1 MVQLQSFKTLVDLL
15 QYFSNEQVCRDYL
28 EMIRWG
34 TGEKVCPY
42 EDCGKGKICKY
53 ADGKRYKCS
62 ECNRQFSVRVGTIFE
77 DSKISLQK
85 WYAAIYL
92 ITSHKKGIS
101 SLQLHRDLGITQ
113 KSAWYL
119 LHRVRHSLG
128 LETSPVKLSGIVEAD
143 ETFIGGI
150 EGNKH
155 ASKRTKGT
163 QGRSTQTKVPVAGVV
178 ERGGKVIAQTVTNTS
193 ATNLHRFVYE
203 NVATGSTLNT
213 DEWYGY
219 NGLDKLYQHSIVKH
233 NDKQYVKGDCHTNT
247 LEGYWSL
254 VKRGCVGIYHSWSAK
269 HLQKY
274 LDEFSFRYNTRTF
287 NENERF
293 IAMLSNIATTLPYKQ
308 LISNGKTENNIILD
322 GFTGDRQ
329 MEVKQGSFGF

>member
-15 QYFSNEQVCRDYL
+15 KYFSDEQVCRNYL
-28 EMIRWG
+28 EAIRWG
-34 TGEKVCPY
+34 GNIECPY
-42 EDCGKGKICKY
+42 EDCKGGKVCKY
-53 ADGKRYKCS
+53 SDGKRYKCS

-77 DSKISLQK
+77 DSKISLSK

-101 SLQLHRDLGITQ
+101 SLQLHRDLGVTQ
-113 KSAWYL
+113 KTAWYM
-119 LHRVRHSLG
+119 LHRVRFSLG
-128 LETSPVKLSGIVEAD
+128 LETKPEKLSGVVEAD
-143 ETFIGGI
+143 ETFIGGQ
-150 EGNKH
+150 EKNKH
-155 ASKRTKGT
+155 ASKRTEGT
-163 QGRSTQTKVPVAGVV
+163 QGRSHKTKVPVAGVV
-178 ERGGKVIAQTVTNTS
+178 ERGGNVRAKIVTNTG

-203 NVATGSTLNT
+203 NVATKSVLNT

-219 NGLDKLYQHSIVKH
+219 QGLHKLYEHQIVKH
-233 NDKQYVKGDCHTNT
+233 NDKQYVSGTCHTNT

-274 LDEFSFRYNTRTF
+274 LDEFTFRYNTRKF
-287 NENERF
+287 SENERF
-293 IAMLSNIATTLPYKQ
+293 NAMLGNIASTLPYKQ
-308 LISNGKTENNIILD
+308 LISNGKTENNIVLD

-329 MEVKQGSFGF
+329 MEVKQGSLGF